1 MSDQNPEPTSPDEQA
16 QRLDKLRKQLQLVT
30 NKETRAELLYAIAKI
45 QWQLGQITDEEFH
58 AIEKF
63 YESFTYEWC

>member
-1 MSDQNPEPTSPDEQA
+1 MSQPNPEPSAPDELA
-16 QRLDKLRKQLQLVT
+16 QRLDKLQKQLALVT
-30 NKETRAELLYAIAKI
+30 NKETRAELLYAIAGL
-45 QWQLGQITDEEFH
+45 QWQLGQISDEAYH

>member
-45 QWQLGQITDEEFH
+45 QWQLGQISDEEFH

>member
-1 MSDQNPEPTSPDEQA
+1 MAEHKPEAATADELT
-16 QRLDKLRKQLQLVT
+16 QRLDKLQKQLALVS
-30 NKETRAELLYAIAKI
+30 NKETRAELLYAIAGL
-45 QWQLGQITDEEFH
+45 QWQLGQISDEAYH